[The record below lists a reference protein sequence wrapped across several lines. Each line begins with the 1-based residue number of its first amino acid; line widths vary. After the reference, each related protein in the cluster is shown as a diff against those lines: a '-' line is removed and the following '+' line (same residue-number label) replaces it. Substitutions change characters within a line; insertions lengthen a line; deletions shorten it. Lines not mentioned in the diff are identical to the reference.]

1 MGRDRRP
8 SRIRRLFRLP
18 FGDEHRLQAEVD
30 EELRFHI
37 EERAAK
43 YERQGMSPEDAR
55 AEAERRFGDV
65 EEIREEVER
74 MMTRRRRAMERNDLI
89 DDLRRDGAFA
99 IRQILSHPAF
109 SAVVVATIA
118 LAIAATTAVFS
129 VVDGILLRP
138 LPYEEPDEL
147 VMVWMDYTERDVVL
161 PDKRREWLSW
171 PNFADFRDGVA
182 AVESISAFGGWRPT
196 LTGDGVAAQQ
206 LVGARFSHGMFSA
219 VLGVEPALGRG
230 FLPEEDVPD
239 GPRSVILSDG
249 LWQRAFGG
257 DPGILGSSILLN
269 EVPFTVVGVMP
280 PDFRP
285 PPFLGTD
292 LWTPLQLDRAN
303 GGGRSSISLRAVGR
317 LSDDAS
323 LELARAQATD
333 LGLRLEE
340 EYPVDNVDT
349 GFNVYPLH
357 FDLVNQE
364 RTALW
369 LLMGAVGFVLLI
381 ASVNVANLLLA
392 RGASRSGELAVRVAM
407 GADRRRILSQLL
419 TESSVL
425 AAVGGVVGIGLAFLG
440 TDVLLRLAPPGT
452 PLLDQVS
459 VDLRIL
465 GFAALVTMVTGA
477 LFGLLPALR
486 ASRTDPAGTLREGG
500 RSGSGSASTRLRNS
514 LVVGQVG
521 LALVLLVGAG
531 LLVRSFQ
538 NLQQV
543 DLGFRPEGVLSAR
556 IQLPPARYP
565 DAESR
570 LAFFQPLEERLGAL
584 PGVESVGSVDA
595 LPLAGFDGDVSFA
608 VEGAPPAR
616 PGLEPSVWLR
626 RITPD
631 YFDAMGLELVSGRAF
646 TPSDDGEAP
655 RIIIVNET
663 LEDAYFDGQAV
674 GKRLNVNDP
683 ENPVWREVV
692 GVVRDIKNFGIRAD
706 SRNAMYLPYA
716 QAPSPFMFTVVRTS
730 GEVEA
735 MVNPVRSVVAE
746 LDPGVAL
753 ALVQPMEERVSSS
766 LATDRF
772 TTSLLG
778 GFAVA
783 AMLLAIVGLYG
794 VVSYT
799 VSMRMRE
806 MGVRIAL
813 GAPLAEIRTLVL
825 RWAFRLVAL
834 GIVLGAVGA
843 VGVSGLL
850 ESLLFGVGATDPLT
864 FAAVAGL
871 MVVAALLAS
880 LVPAIRATRVDPI
893 EVLKSE

>member
-1 MGRDRRP
+1 MGRGRGP

-18 FGDEHRLQAEVD
+18 FGDERRLQEEVD
-30 EELRFHI
+30 DELRFHI

-43 YERQGMSPEDAR
+43 YERQGMSPEEAR

-99 IRQILSHPAF
+99 IRQILGHPAF

-171 PNFADFRDGVA
+171 PNFADFRDEVA
-182 AVESISAFGGWRPT
+182 AVESIAAFTGWRPT

-219 VLGVEPALGRG
+219 VLGVEPAVGRG

-239 GPRSVILSDG
+239 GPESVILSDG

-257 DPGILGSSILLN
+257 DPEILGTTILLN
-269 EVPFTVVGVMP
+269 GMPFTVVGIMP

-292 LWTPLQLDRAN
+292 LWTPLQLDRTN
-303 GGGRSSISLRAVGR
+303 GGGRGSIFLRAVGR

-333 LGLRLEE
+333 LALRLEE
-340 EYPVDNVDT
+340 EYPTDNVDT
-349 GFNVYPLH
+349 SFNVYPLH

-392 RGASRSGELAVRVAM
+392 RGASRSGELAVRVAL
-407 GADRRRILSQLL
+407 GAGRRRILSQLL

-425 AAVGGVVGIGLAFLG
+425 AAVGGVLGIALAFLG

-465 GFAALVTMVTGA
+465 GFAMLVTMVTGA

-486 ASRTDPAGTLREGG
+486 ASRTDPAGALREGG
-500 RSGSGSASTRLRNS
+500 RSGSASGSARLRNA
-514 LVVGQVG
+514 LVVGQVA

-538 NLQQV
+538 NLQRV

-570 LAFFQPLEERLGAL
+570 LAFFRPLEERLGAL
-584 PGVESVGSVDA
+584 PGVESVGSIDA
-595 LPLAGFDGDVSFA
+595 LPLAGFDGDVTFA

-631 YFDAMGLELVSGRAF
+631 YFRAMGLELVSGRAF

-716 QAPSPFMFTVVRTS
+716 QAPSPFMFTAVRTS

-753 ALVQPMEERVSSS
+753 AMVQPMEERVSSS

-783 AMLLAIVGLYG
+783 AMLLALVGLYG

-813 GAPLAEIRTLVL
+813 GAPLAQIRTLVL
-825 RWAFRLVAL
+825 RWALRLVAL
-834 GIVLGAVGA
+834 GIVVGAVGA
-843 VGVSGLL
+843 VGVSRVL

-864 FAAVAGL
+864 FAAVGGL
-871 MVVAALLAS
+871 MILAALLAS

-893 EVLKSE
+893 EVLKTE